1 MRKDLVD
8 ALVAASNA
16 PGTGLAQAALV
27 IARIEYPRL
36 DASAYLT
43 RLDGMGDAARRRI
56 ERHVDETGDSSLLS
70 CIKGFNAYLFDD
82 QRFVGNRDRYED
94 PRNSCLNEVLDRRTG
109 IPITLSVVYMEVGRR
124 AGLQVDGVNF
134 PGHFLVRFPE
144 PAGRGPRGLIVD
156 PFHAGALLSEHDC
169 RMLLQTHVGSEVA
182 FSKSL
187 LAPATRPQIVVRM
200 LLNLKRIYVHMR
212 SFPQA
217 RDITEL
223 LLAVTPSA
231 LSELRDRGLLAYH
244 LNDITGALRDLQ
256 TYLKLASMGETDKD
270 AREEHEQIWE
280 HIKTLR
286 RRVAAL
292 N

>member
-187 LAPATRPQIVVRM
+187 LAPATRPQIVVRI

-256 TYLKLASMGETDKD
+256 TYLKLASMGEMDKD